1 MAFCCARSQNFFW
14 FGLWAS
20 PSLPYHILRSLAL
33 LRSPDETKM
42 VPKTTSRDCF
52 SGKKLV
58 DLGNFGIALL
68 AMCDT
73 KNADFAMQ
81 IGDFSRN
88 LWQFWLVF
96 RVILSITANFVNISV
111 ENPSVEKATMARRSC
126 NNSNQ

>member
-1 MAFCCARSQNFFW
+1 MA
-14 FGLWAS
+14 
-20 PSLPYHILRSLAL
+20 
-33 LRSPDETKM
+33 
-42 VPKTTSRDCF
+42 PKTTSRDCF

-73 KNADFAMQ
+73 ENANFEMQ
-81 IGDFSRN
+81 IGDFNRN

-96 RVILSITANFVNISV
+96 RVILSIMANFVNISV
-111 ENPSVEKATMARRSC
+111 ENSSVEKYAVVRICTMARRSC